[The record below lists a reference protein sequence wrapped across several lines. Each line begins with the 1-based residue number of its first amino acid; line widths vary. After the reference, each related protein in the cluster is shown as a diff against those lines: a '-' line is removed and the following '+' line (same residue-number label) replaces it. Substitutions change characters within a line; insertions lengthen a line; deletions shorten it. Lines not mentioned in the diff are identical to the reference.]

1 MLVSWWQALFMGL
14 LQGAT
19 ELFPVSSLGHA
30 VLVPSLLR
38 WSFKQSDPS
47 FVPFLVLLHL
57 GTASALLVLYRV
69 QWVAIIRGFFT
80 AAIRGRIETGPER
93 LAMLLMVGTIPAGI
107 LGVYLENRIKSLFA
121 SPYVAA
127 GLLVLNGVLMLGF
140 ELLRRRAEFRAGGG
154 APDGAEREEQ
164 FAEAEQISFRAAAIV
179 GACQALAF
187 LPGISRSGVTIG
199 GGLLAGLRHQ
209 EAARF
214 SFLLATPVILAAGLV
229 EVPQLFATGV
239 PVAEYVAGAVLSGI
253 AAYASAR
260 FLLRYFRSGRLDPY
274 GWYCIAAGLVSLVLL
289 TLKT

>member
-1 MLVSWWQALFMGL
+1 MGL

-19 ELFPVSSLGHA
+19 ELFPVSSLGHS
-30 VLVPSLLR
+30 VIIPSLLH
-38 WSFKQSDPS
+38 WTFKQSDPS

-57 GTASALLVLYRV
+57 GTAGALLILYRS

-80 AAIRGRIETGPER
+80 AAFRGQIENDNER
-93 LAMLLMVGTIPAGI
+93 LAMLLLVGTIPAAI
-107 LGVYLENRIKSLFA
+107 LGVFLETRIKSLFA
-121 SPYVAA
+121 SPYEAA
-127 GLLVLNGVLMLGF
+127 GFLIANGLLMLAF
-140 ELLRRRAEFRAGGG
+140 EVLRRRAERRSTIQEEEFGQ
-154 APDGAEREEQ
+154 AER
-164 FAEAEQISFRAAAIV
+164 ISFRAAAIV

-214 SFLLATPVILAAGLV
+214 SFLLATPVILGAGLV
-229 EVPQLFATGV
+229 EVPQLFSGGV
-239 PVAEYVAGAVLSGI
+239 PIGEYLAGMVLAGI

-274 GWYCIAAGLVSLVLL
+274 GYYCIAAGLVSLALL
-289 TLKT
+289 RFNL